1 MLWTKE
7 CGAMSTSRSHKSLT
21 RRNIFGKPTQSHRY
35 IQHNV
40 ARLLLL
46 SSSGCPDRFQLKE
59 FRAPGALANC
69 KLRSDFYHK
78 NIQKHHCSLVFFQ
91 KHLQTS
97 SGCRTQEQLNEN
109 GKIMKHTLQT
119 QSLAKSQNFQ
129 ISGFFLL
136 HYFYLFLEKRDFGL
150 NNNLIRS

>member
-78 NIQKHHCSLVFFQ
+78 
-91 KHLQTS
+91 
-97 SGCRTQEQLNEN
+97 
-109 GKIMKHTLQT
+109 KHTKTSLLVGILPKTFANIFRLQNT
-119 QSLAKSQNFQ
+119 RTTERKWKNNEAHLANAVSSREPKLSNLW
-129 ISGFFLL
+129 LL
-136 HYFYLFLEKRDFGL
+136 FAPLFLSIFGEA
-150 NNNLIRS
+150 RFRA